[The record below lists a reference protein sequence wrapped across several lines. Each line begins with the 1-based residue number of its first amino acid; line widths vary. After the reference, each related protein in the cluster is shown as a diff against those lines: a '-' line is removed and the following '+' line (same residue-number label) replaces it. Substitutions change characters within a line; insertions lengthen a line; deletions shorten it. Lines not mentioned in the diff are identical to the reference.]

1 MIALVG
7 KARLELHRLFAAQ
20 AEVLLQFQANAHVI
34 IADLRPEFARAL
46 LEK

>member
-20 AEVLLQFQANAHVI
+20 AEGLLQFQTHTDVFVTDHI
-34 IADLRPEFARAL
+34 QLGSGDGLGL
-46 LEK
+46 